1 MKGLVDILKFGM
13 LESRKLRQL
22 GNNDES
28 FAVLFFNECLN
39 LLLSSSDEC
48 RIIVWVTRHSITIW
62 QIQNRL

>member
-39 LLLSSSDEC
+39 LLLSSDEC
-48 RIIVWVTRHSITIW
+48 RIIVWLTRHSITIW

>member
-13 LESRKLRQL
+13 LESRKLLQW

-48 RIIVWVTRHSITIW
+48 RIILWVTRHSITIW